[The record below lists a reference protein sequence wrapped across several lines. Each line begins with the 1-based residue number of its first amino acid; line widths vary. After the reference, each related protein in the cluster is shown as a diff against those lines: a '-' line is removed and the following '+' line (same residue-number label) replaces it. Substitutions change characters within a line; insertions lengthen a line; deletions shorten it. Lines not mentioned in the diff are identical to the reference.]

1 MVPGKVLYAVLNM
14 GLGHATRS
22 LPIIKEFVN
31 RKSEVLVGS
40 NGRSLEFLKKELPSI
55 QFIETPNYNISY
67 SQNRLL
73 ALKLALQIPKVIKA
87 IKEEKKCCNQIVQD
101 FSPNLIISDHCYG
114 MYHSQIPS
122 YFLCHQIYFA
132 MPDSLKFVSPVVSR
146 FNLSFHRQYA
156 KIIIPDLPENSHGL
170 LSGKLSQLPKMKDKY
185 FFAGIL
191 SSINERGA
199 DNKIDLLFSISGPE
213 PQRTVFE
220 KIILK
225 QIEKIPGKKIVV
237 LGKSEENNVNI
248 EGNDLKIYSH
258 LPRIEMEK
266 IFNQAEFIITRPG
279 YSTLMELVELGKK
292 ALLIPTPGQT
302 EQEYL
307 AKRMKENKWF
317 YFVEQKKLDLLQD
330 IDIAKS
336 YSGLKK
342 ANATQKTI
350 ENIFN
355 NILCI

>member
-1 MVPGKVLYAVLNM
+1 M

-73 ALKLALQIPKVIKA
+73 ALKLALQIPKVIKS

-101 FSPNLIISDHCYG
+101 FSPDLIISDHCYG

-132 MPDSLKFVSPVVSR
+132 MPDSLKFVSPIVSR
-146 FNLSFHRQYA
+146 FNLSSHKQYA
-156 KIIIPDLPENSHGL
+156 KIIIPDLSENGHGL
-170 LSGKLSQLPKMKDKY
+170 LSGKLSKLPEMKNKY

-191 SSINERGA
+191 SSINERTV

-220 KIILK
+220 NIILN
-225 QIEKIPGKKIVV
+225 QIENVPGKKVVV
-237 LGKSEENNVNI
+237 LGKSEENNVII
-248 EGNDLKIYSH
+248 EKDDLRIYSH
-258 LPRIEMEK
+258 LQRVEMEK
-266 IFNQAEFIITRPG
+266 IFNQADFIIARPG
-279 YSTLMELVELGKK
+279 YSTIMELVELGKN
-292 ALLIPTPGQT
+292 ALLVPTPGQT

-307 AKRMKENKWF
+307 AKHMKEEGWF
-317 YFVEQKKLDLLQD
+317 YFAEQKKIDLLRD
-330 IDIAKS
+330 IDFAKS

-342 ANATQKTI
+342 AKATQKTV

-355 NILCI
+355 NILYV